1 LSGGEI
7 DKRSN
12 APYLWAVASDWDPL
26 DPEAL
31 SRLYRER
38 FADED
43 ADFKARA
50 WQILSDRVFQPYI
63 GPDDTVVDLGA
74 GRCEF
79 INAIRCGSKIAVDL
93 NPDVVKYAK
102 DARVVEAS
110 STDLNAITSGSVD
123 VVFTSNFLE
132 HLPTKAAVLL
142 TLAECSRILRSDGT
156 VIVLMPNIR
165 YLPGRYWDFF
175 DHHTPLT
182 HVSLVEAMRLVG
194 LVPLLIRPR
203 FLPYTVNQRSIPRS
217 TLLLRMYLSLP
228 VLWPLFGRQML
239 VVARR
244 ATEDPTT
251 S

>member
-1 LSGGEI
+1 M
-7 DKRSN
+7 
-12 APYLWAVASDWDPL
+12 VSDGDPL

-43 ADFKARA
+43 AAFKARA
-50 WQILSDRVFQPYI
+50 WQILSDRVFQRYI

-79 INAIRCGSKIAVDL
+79 INAIRCGHKIAVDL
-93 NPDVVKYAK
+93 NPDTKKYAR

-110 STDLNAITSGSVD
+110 STDLHAITTTSID

-132 HLPTKAAVLL
+132 HLPSKAAVLL
-142 TLAECSRILRSDGT
+142 TLTECARILRPGGR

-165 YLPGRYWDFF
+165 YLPGRYWDYF

-182 HVSLVEAMRLVG
+182 HISVVEAMRLVG
-194 LVPLLIRPR
+194 LVPVLTRPR
-203 FLPYTVNQRSIPRS
+203 FLPYTVNQRTIPRS
-217 TLLLRMYLSLP
+217 TLLLRIYLSLP
-228 VLWPLFGRQML
+228 PLWPVFGRQML

-244 ATEDPTT
+244 ATEDPTI